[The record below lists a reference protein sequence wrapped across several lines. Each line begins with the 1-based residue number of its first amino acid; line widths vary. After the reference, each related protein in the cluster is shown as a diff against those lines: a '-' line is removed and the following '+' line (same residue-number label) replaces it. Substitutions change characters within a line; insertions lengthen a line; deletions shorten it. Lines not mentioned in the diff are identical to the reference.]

1 MALYLTLII
10 SIFHEIE
17 TSYPSH
23 YIPHFRSDIFIQSS
37 LITAIINKNLTSIV
51 RNRTTSESQNSVY
64 AEQETDELIAM
75 LRETESLDEQ
85 GDILQYLVDTHGL
98 DFSTGEL
105 VTSQTFTS

>member
-1 MALYLTLII
+1 MKVTVKFLYILPKKRIII
-10 SIFHEIE
+10 S
-17 TSYPSH
+17 
-23 YIPHFRSDIFIQSS
+23 
-37 LITAIINKNLTSIV
+37 AVVNKNITNVV

-98 DFSTGEL
+98 DFSTGIIKW
-105 VTSQTFTS
+105 

>member
-1 MALYLTLII
+1 ML
-10 SIFHEIE
+10 
-17 TSYPSH
+17 
-23 YIPHFRSDIFIQSS
+23 
-37 LITAIINKNLTSIV
+37 

-98 DFSTGEL
+98 DFNTGKVLSALTYSFNSVPVLTGPFSGDCLFAHIYE
-105 VTSQTFTS
+105 VM